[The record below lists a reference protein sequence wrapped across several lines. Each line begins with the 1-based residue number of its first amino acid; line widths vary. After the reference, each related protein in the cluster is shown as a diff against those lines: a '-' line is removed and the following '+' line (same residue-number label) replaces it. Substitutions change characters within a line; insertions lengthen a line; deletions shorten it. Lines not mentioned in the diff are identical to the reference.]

1 MSNAAM
7 KTDFNY
13 KTLHLKDDYE
23 GKATATLISAKAN
36 TGKRKAI
43 LFIHGFIDYFFHPHV
58 AKKFDENGYD
68 FFALDLRKYGHSL
81 MKHQRACYC
90 KTLDEY
96 FEEIDMSIKEIIGTG
111 SESVILLGHS
121 TGGLTSSLYA
131 NYGAEKKHV
140 SAVILNSP
148 FFEMNLPATTHTAL
162 KVASAIVP
170 LFSPYAQV
178 NDAVPEVYGRSLHK
192 DYKGEWEYNLDWKPL
207 KGFPAYFA
215 WFKAVMAGHKKL
227 QTDSRIGVPV
237 LVMHSARSL
246 PKKWDKKDFSTTD
259 IVLNVK
265 HIKEIGVKLG
275 KQVSLLEVNDGLHD
289 LFLSRE
295 DVRNY
300 TFDGMF
306 KWLRSV
312 ESKAK

>member
-1 MSNAAM
+1 MSFAAM

-13 KTLHLKDDYE
+13 KTLNLKDDYE
-23 GKATATLISAKAN
+23 GKVTATLISAKAN

-96 FEEIDMSIKEIIGTG
+96 FEEIDMSIKEIIATG

-140 SAVILNSP
+140 SGVILNSP
-148 FFEMNLPATTHTAL
+148 FFEMNLPATTRNIL
-162 KVASAIVP
+162 KVLSNTIP
-170 LFSPYAQV
+170 LFNPYARL

-192 DYKGEWEYNLDWKPL
+192 DYKGEWEYNLEWKPL

-215 WFKAVMAGHKKL
+215 WFKAVMTGHKKL
-227 QTDSRIGVPV
+227 QTDSHIDVPV
-237 LVMHSARSL
+237 LVMHSSKSL
-246 PKKWDKKDFSTTD
+246 PKKWTKEDFSTSD
-259 IVLNVK
+259 IVLSVD
-265 HIKEIGVKLG
+265 HIKEVGVKLG
-275 KQVSLLEVNDGLHD
+275 KQVTLLEVKDGMHD
-289 LFLSRE
+289 LFLSKE
-295 DVRNY
+295 HSRNA

-306 KWLRSV
+306 KWLKSNNAT
-312 ESKAK
+312 K